1 MKTAIVLL
9 AAILAG
15 CSSDPS
21 MGTGSQTG
29 NAIVA
34 GRLANG
40 GASPLAGTKV
50 YLRPLD
56 WTPSQPVDSSCQR
69 VTQLDSTGRFAFRD
83 LPPRTYRLEAR
94 GRNLGWS
101 RTVTAVSGSTAP
113 ITDGVLR
120 PMGRLNLHIS
130 MTEPLFGAEIELYG
144 LDRSYP
150 LPTSGIAEYRFWIDS
165 LPSGLHTIRLWS
177 PRTNS
182 VIANLPVRIGPDSI
196 SRVEYEHG
204 ELGIDGPEDDDR

>member
-1 MKTAIVLL
+1 MKIRMMLIAAIV
-9 AAILAG
+9 AG

-34 GRLANG
+34 GRISNSG
-40 GASPLAGTKV
+40 TSPLAGTKV

-56 WTPSQPVDSSCQR
+56 WTPSQPVDSNCQR
-69 VTQLDSTGRFAFRD
+69 STQLDSTGVFAFRD
-83 LPPRTYRLEAR
+83 VPPRTYRLEAR

-101 RTVTAVSGSTAP
+101 RTIKAASGSTTP
-113 ITDGVLR
+113 LSDGVLR
-120 PMGRLNLHIS
+120 PMGRLNLHIAMADS
-130 MTEPLFGAEIELYG
+130 LFGALVELYG

-177 PRTNS
+177 PKTNS

-204 ELGIDGPEDDDR
+204 ELGIEGPEEDD